1 MFLQNIS
8 KFISNYRYEQAT
20 AESITT
26 VKAAFLDFFGVTY
39 RGVAEDAPKIALNTV
54 GELFRGNFD
63 PNLKASVIGT
73 PVKTD
78 VLNAGLINGV
88 SAHALELDDGH
99 RGAQIHLGA
108 VIFPTAIAIAEA
120 YDLTGREFLEG
131 VMVGYEIG
139 ILLGKIVNPD
149 HRNKGFHTTGTIGA
163 FVAGSVAS
171 KLLKLDEGQILNAL
185 GLCGTQAAG
194 LLESDHGGS
203 MGKTLHVGKAV
214 YNGMLSAYLA
224 RNGFTGSGTIFE
236 GKEGFLKTMVV
247 DSADFKQEDFSFENI
262 LQDVGKVRV
271 RDIYFKKY
279 PFCRHLHS
287 SIDTALKLKA
297 SIGEEYDH
305 IQNVAVKTYSVA
317 AEHNNFNP
325 KNIEELRQSLP
336 YAVAIS
342 LVVGDV
348 SVDDINQLMEFG
360 LLDNYST
367 VDKVNSIKHLV
378 DHMIIVEDDDL
389 NALYPDKRPSNV
401 IIKLDKTFRNGVFQN
416 VTMLPKGDYENP
428 FELKDLIDKFK
439 GLNPQYDISNLTVID
454 SLEEYTMKYV
464 VRKLNGGYYGKN

>member
-20 AESITT
+20 VESVTT

-39 RGVAEDAPKIALNTV
+39 RGMAEDAPKIALNTV
-54 GELFRGNFD
+54 GEIFHGNSN
-63 PNLKASVIGT
+63 PNLEASVIGT
-73 PVKTD
+73 DVKTD
-78 VLNAGLINGV
+78 VLHAGLVNGV
-88 SAHALELDDGH
+88 SAHVLELDDGH
-99 RGAQIHLGA
+99 RKAQIHLGS
-108 VIFPTAIAIAEA
+108 VIFPTALAIAEA
-120 YDLTGREFLEG
+120 YDMTGKEFIEG

-139 ILLGKIVNPD
+139 ILLGQIVNPE
-149 HRNKGFHTTGTIGA
+149 HRNKGFHTTGTVGA

-171 KLLKLDEGQILNAL
+171 KLLKLDESQILDAL

-203 MGKTLHVGKAV
+203 MGKSLHVGKAV
-214 YNGMLSAYLA
+214 YNGILSAYLA
-224 RNGFTGSGTIFE
+224 RNGFTGSETIFE
-236 GKEGFLKTMVV
+236 GNEGFLKTMVV
-247 DSADFKQEDFSFENI
+247 GSDDYNKEDFTFDKI
-262 LQDVGKVRV
+262 LKDIGKVRV
-271 RDIYFKKY
+271 KDIYFKKY

-305 IQNVAVKTYSVA
+305 IQNVAIKTYSVA

-342 LVVGDV
+342 LVVGEV
-348 SVDDINQLMEFG
+348 SVNDINQLIEYG
-360 LLDNYST
+360 LLDNFST
-367 VDKVNSIKHLV
+367 VDTVNSIKQIVNHMVVVV
-378 DHMIIVEDDDL
+378 DDKL
-389 NALYPDKRPSNV
+389 NELYPDKRPSNV

-416 VTMLPKGDYENP
+416 ITMLPKGDYENP
-428 FELKDLIDKFK
+428 FELRELIGKFK
-439 GLNPQYDISNLTVID
+439 GLNPNYDMNKLTVID
-454 SLEEYTMKYV
+454 SLEDYTMKYV
-464 VRKLNGGYYGKN
+464 VRKLNE